1 MVGEGELHALGE
13 GEGIV
18 VVVEVVAL
26 ELALEEEEGWV
37 VAFGVEVEGEHHAWG
52 QIVFQVEILVPQKE
66 GLLVGACAQ
75 GNLDSV
81 LSDPFPFFVLI
92 ALQQQH
98 CWEKWTFHL
107 LRDAA

>member
-13 GEGIV
+13 EVGIV
-18 VVVEVVAL
+18 VIGEVVAL
-26 ELALEEEEGWV
+26 EEDDGWV

-52 QIVFQVEILVPQKE
+52 QIVFQVERLVPQKE

-75 GNLDSV
+75 GNLGSV